1 MRRIA
6 DILRGY
12 QDESLTRMK
21 WAFLLMAGLVVYSVV
36 GTGASTAT
44 APLAGV
50 TWLIG
55 IGLFLVSAVAAS
67 RRMGVHVVG
76 QYVSGK
82 HEVRRVLLF
91 ATLLWATVITS
102 AYISRFIVGVM
113 RDDTTLDPG
122 YNSYVAPAPF
132 VALIIS
138 TVVLLFVFGVLG
150 RSALSTG
157 VDVTRENK
165 RGADFATKESYLADL
180 HERYPTR
187 PPAAEIAGV
196 PYPPGHE
203 RMHTAISAST
213 GAGKTTA
220 LRGLLVTIR
229 ARGDRA
235 IVLDNNGEFMRA
247 FRQEGDIVMSPFST
261 ESHGW
266 RLSNE
271 ARDLHDWDRLA
282 SGFVPQGSGSNA
294 EWHDM
299 AKAFFGAVGSGLS
312 VVHNHSFSNAE
323 LQRLLISAEARELA
337 PLVAGSTAEVLAA
350 NDDHNARRLQSVRMS
365 FISNLKAWRYLSD
378 GDFSFRAWIGQDAPE
393 WMFLP
398 YSDYELNLAR
408 DLLAAWVDIMVTS
421 ALDRPEG
428 PAPERTTWIIV
439 DELNSLGEIPALLVG
454 ATRLRKAGVAIVVAV
469 QDFAQLRDTY
479 GDNRAETLMNN
490 FSNKL
495 VLRTTEGN
503 AADFL
508 SRQLGDRE
516 MFEDHTSYS
525 AGGGGN
531 YSYSASIVME
541 RLVLPS
547 EIQKLPD
554 LHGYLNFAGDWP
566 VIKVQVPIP
575 SHPQSSY
582 AGQSAAMRPE
592 LASIVRASIEPGALD
607 EAAEGREPAKPEG
620 SEVIPTHKEPS

>member
-1 MRRIA
+1 MRKLI
-6 DILRGY
+6 DLLRGG
-12 QDESLTRMK
+12 QDESLSRMK
-21 WAFLLMAGLVVYSVV
+21 WAFLLMVGLSIYSVV
-36 GTGASTAT
+36 GTGADTTS
-44 APLAGV
+44 APLAAI

-67 RRMGVHVVG
+67 RRMGIHIVG

-91 ATLLWATVITS
+91 ALMLWATVIAS
-102 AYISRFIVGVM
+102 AYVSRFVVGVF
-113 RDDTTLDPG
+113 RDGSTFDSG
-122 YNSYVAPAPF
+122 YNNYVVPAPF
-132 VALIIS
+132 VALIVASAI
-138 TVVLLFVFGVLG
+138 LLFVLVMLG
-150 RSALSTG
+150 RSALSTR
-157 VDVTRENK
+157 VDVTRGENL
-165 RGADFATKESYLADL
+165 RGADFATEESYLAEL
-180 HERYPTR
+180 QQRYPAR

-196 PYPPGHE
+196 PFPPGNE
-203 RMHTAISAST
+203 RMHTAIAAST

-220 LRGLLVTIR
+220 LRGLLATIR

-235 IVLDNNGEFMRA
+235 IVLDNNSEFMA
-247 FRQEGDIVMSPFST
+247 SFRQEGDIVMSPFSS
-261 ESHGW
+261 ESLGW

-271 ARDLHDWDRLA
+271 VRELHDWDRLA
-282 SGFVPQGSGSNA
+282 SGFVPQGTGNTA

-299 AKAFFGAVGSGLS
+299 AKSFFGAVGSGLS
-312 VVHNHSFSNAE
+312 VVHNRRFTNAE

-365 FISNLKAWRYLSD
+365 FIANLKAWRYLKD
-378 GDFSFRAWIGQDAPE
+378 GDFSFRSWIGQDGPE

-398 YSDYELNLAR
+398 YSDYEMNLAR

-421 ALDRPEG
+421 ALDRPNG
-428 PAPERTTWIIV
+428 PAPERTTWIII
-439 DELNSLGEIPALLVG
+439 DELNALGEIPALLVG

-503 AADFL
+503 AAEYL

-516 MFEDHTSYS
+516 VFEDHTSYS
-525 AGGGGN
+525 GGGGGN
-531 YSYSASIVME
+531 YSYSANIVTT

-566 VIKVQVPIP
+566 VIKVKVPMLP
-575 SHPQSSY
+575 VPQSLY
-582 AGQSAAMRPE
+582 AASMPD
-592 LASIVRASIEPGALD
+592 LATTVRASIGTIEPD
-607 EAAEGREPAKPEG
+607 ESGEDGVSVRAESLEITSAR
-620 SEVIPTHKEPS
+620 KEQS